1 MAPKRINKKT
11 VTKVAVNST
20 SSPFSG
26 FPRIVGPGG
35 VTTPPPASAL
45 TIPQVFQD
53 QHQQQALVAHTAEW
67 HAETRQKLVTA
78 IATFPGTSSYSATVT
93 TSHNVRVAHRPGGTL
108 KSVLDGRR
116 HSYRSTH
123 YIPH

>member
-11 VTKVAVNST
+11 ATKVAVNST

-35 VTTPPPASAL
+35 VSTPAPASAL

-67 HAETRQKLVTA
+67 HAETRQKLIAA
-78 IATFPGTSSYSATVT
+78 IATFPGSIPAQSLAALTSIKLAAHALTLFT
-93 TSHNVRVAHRPGGTL
+93 TQNPRGS
-108 KSVLDGRR
+108 
-116 HSYRSTH
+116 
-123 YIPH
+123 I